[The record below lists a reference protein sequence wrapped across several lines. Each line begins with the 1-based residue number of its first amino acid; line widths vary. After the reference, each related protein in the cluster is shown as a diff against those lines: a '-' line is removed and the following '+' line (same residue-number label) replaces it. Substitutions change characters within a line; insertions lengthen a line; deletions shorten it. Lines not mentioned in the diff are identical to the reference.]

1 MMTKEMTVLV
11 VLVVYKV
18 VLILIGFW
26 AQRRTHN
33 NTDFFIGGRTLG
45 PVVAS
50 ISYAASSASA
60 WTILSLSA
68 AAFAMGISVIWIFLG
83 LMFGHGASW
92 LWLAPRM
99 QKIAAEKSL
108 ITLTD
113 FLTMEGS
120 EKTKRNIRFFA
131 AAVVTFCFV
140 FYVATQFMGAGK
152 AFATT
157 FDMSISSSIII
168 GGTIVLIYTLLGGYW
183 AVSLTD
189 TLQGMLM
196 LLAAIILPVMALIE
210 VGGLSGFWTGLQAV
224 STADQL
230 SLTGPNAGLMAIG
243 FIVGT
248 LAMGLGTFGQPHLLT
263 RFMSIRDAAS
273 VKTAQKLALIWFT
286 VVLGNMVILGLCG
299 KILIS
304 GPLADPERLFFI
316 MTDSLMPTILGAILL
331 AAVLSAI
338 MSTADSQLLVSASA
352 IAHDIMGEPD
362 EGESRLWV
370 SRLVISLLCL
380 FSVLV
385 AIFLPSDIFSRV
397 LFAWGALGSA
407 FGPIVVLRL
416 AGVNL
421 NPKVILPAMILAI
434 GLTIFFYLKPNSV
447 GDILER
453 LVPFV
458 ISFILLYVTKIK
470 ITQKEKI

>member
-1 MMTKEMTVLV
+1 MMSKEITVLV
-11 VLVVYKV
+11 VLVIYKV
-18 VLILIGFW
+18 VLISIGLW

-33 NTDFFIGGRTLG
+33 NADFFIGGRTLG
-45 PVVAS
+45 PFVAS

-68 AAFAMGISVIWIFLG
+68 AAFTMGISTIWIFLG
-83 LMFGHGASW
+83 LIWGHTASW
-92 LWLAPRM
+92 YWIAPRL
-99 QKIAAEKSL
+99 QKIAAEKNL
-108 ITLTD
+108 VTVTD
-113 FLTMEGS
+113 LLALEGS
-120 EKTKRNIRFFA
+120 EKTRRNIRYFA

-157 FDMSISSSIII
+157 FDMSVSTSIVL
-168 GGTIVLIYTLLGGYW
+168 GGGIVLIYTLLGGFW

-196 LLAAIILPVMALIE
+196 LVAAIILPAMALNE
-210 VGGLSGFWTGLQAV
+210 VGGFEGLWQGLKAV

-230 SLTGPNAGLMAIG
+230 SLTGPNVGLMAGG
-243 FIVGT
+243 FALGT
-248 LAMGLGTFGQPHLLT
+248 VAMGLGTFGQPHLLT
-263 RFMSIRDAAS
+263 RFMSIRDAAA
-273 VKTAQKLALIWFT
+273 VKTAQKLAIFWF
-286 VVLGNMVILGLCG
+286 VIVLGNMVILGLCG

-304 GPLADPERLFFI
+304 EPLADPEQLFFV
-316 MTDSLMPTILGAILL
+316 MTDSLMPTILGAVLL

-362 EGESRLWV
+362 EGENRLWV
-370 SRLVISLLCL
+370 SRVVISLLCL
-380 FSVLV
+380 VSVLV

-397 LFAWGALGSA
+397 LFAWGALGAA
-407 FGPIVVLRL
+407 FGPVVVLRL
-416 AGVNL
+416 AGVKL
-421 NPKVILPAMILAI
+421 NPKVILPAMVTGLA
-434 GLTIFFYLKPNSV
+434 LTIFFYLKPNSV

-453 LVPFV
+453 LVPFL
-458 ISFILLYVTKIK
+458 ISFILLYATKQNQSNK
-470 ITQKEKI
+470 G

>member
-1 MMTKEMTVLV
+1 MMSKEITVLV
-11 VLVVYKV
+11 VLVIYKV
-18 VLILIGFW
+18 VLISIGLW

-33 NTDFFIGGRTLG
+33 NADFFIGGRTLG
-45 PVVAS
+45 PFVAS

-68 AAFAMGISVIWIFLG
+68 AAFTMGISTIWIFMG
-83 LMFGHGASW
+83 LIWGHTASW
-92 LWLAPRM
+92 FWLAPRL
-99 QKIAAEKSL
+99 QKIAAEKDL
-108 ITLTD
+108 VTVIDL
-113 FLTMEGS
+113 LALEGS
-120 EKTKRNIRFFA
+120 EKTRRNIRYFA
-131 AAVVTFCFV
+131 AIVVTFCFV

-157 FDMSISSSIII
+157 FDMSVSTSIIL
-168 GGTIVLIYTLLGGYW
+168 GGGIVLIYTLLGGFW

-196 LLAAIILPVMALIE
+196 LVAAIILPAMALNE
-210 VGGLSGFWTGLQAV
+210 VGGFEGLWQGLKAV

-230 SLTGPNAGLMAIG
+230 SLTGPNVGLMAGG
-243 FIVGT
+243 FILGT
-248 LAMGLGTFGQPHLLT
+248 VAMGLGTFGQPHLLT
-263 RFMSIRDAAS
+263 RFMSIRDAAA
-273 VKTAQKLALIWFT
+273 VKTAQKLAIFWF
-286 VVLGNMVILGLCG
+286 VIVLGNMVILGLCG

-304 GPLADPERLFFI
+304 EPLADPEQLFFV
-316 MTDSLMPTILGAILL
+316 MTDSLMPTILGAVLL

-370 SRLVISLLCL
+370 SRVVISLLCL
-380 FSVLV
+380 VSVLV

-397 LFAWGALGSA
+397 LFAWGALGAA
-407 FGPIVVLRL
+407 FGPVIVLRL
-416 AGVNL
+416 AGVKL
-421 NPKVILPAMILAI
+421 NPKVILPAMVTGLA
-434 GLTIFFYLKPNSV
+434 LTIFFYLKPNSV

-453 LVPFV
+453 LVPFL
-458 ISFILLYVTKIK
+458 ISFILLYATKQNQSNK
-470 ITQKEKI
+470 G

>member
-1 MMTKEMTVLV
+1 MIVLV
-11 VLVVYKV
+11 IYKV
-18 VLILIGFW
+18 TLILIGFW
-26 AQRRTHN
+26 AQKRTHN

-45 PVVAS
+45 PFVAS

-68 AAFAMGISVIWIFLG
+68 AAFTMGISVIWIFLG
-83 LMFGHGASW
+83 LIWGHGASW
-92 LWLAPRM
+92 FWLAPRL
-99 QKIAAEKSL
+99 QKISAEKNL
-108 ITLTD
+108 VTVTD
-113 FLTMEGS
+113 LLALEG
-120 EKTKRNIRFFA
+120 TDRTRRNIRYFA

-157 FDMSISSSIII
+157 FDMSISSSIAI
-168 GGTIVLIYTLLGGYW
+168 GGGIVLIYTLLGGFW

-196 LLAAIILPVMALIE
+196 LLAAIILPAMAMVE
-210 VGGLSGFWTGLQAV
+210 VGGLSAFWQGLKDV
-224 STADQL
+224 STADQM
-230 SLTGPNAGLMAIG
+230 SLTGANVGLMAGG
-243 FIVGT
+243 FIMGT

-263 RFMSIRDAAS
+263 RFMSIRDATS
-273 VKTAQKLALIWFT
+273 VKTAQKMAIFWFLI
-286 VVLGNMVILGLCG
+286 VLGNMVVLGLCG

-316 MTDSLMPTILGAILL
+316 MTDNLMPTVLGGILL

-370 SRLVISLLCL
+370 SRLVISLLCGT
-380 FSVLV
+380 SVLV

-397 LFAWGALGSA
+397 LFAWGALGAA
-407 FGPIVVLRL
+407 FGPVVVLRL
-416 AGVNL
+416 GGVRL
-421 NPKVILPAMILAI
+421 NPKFILPAMVTGL
-434 GLTIFFYLKPNSV
+434 GLTIFFYLRPNSV

-453 LVPFV
+453 LVPFL
-458 ISFILLYVTKIK
+458 ISFILLYATRINHAKK
-470 ITQKEKI
+470 DNL